1 MLDSVLEGPEP
12 TQAIAAAVSVI
23 QANPDIVAGFSTTGG
38 GPTTWAGA
46 QKETGKKVLS
56 VGMDYTRVNLDLVK
70 NGEVWGIVAQPIY
83 DEMSGAAELVYKMAN
98 GEKVPYWTILEAPLV
113 TKDTVANYYAI
124 LDKLEPNYRAA
135 VNPDELKPTP
145 VVAKGVKGMF
155 YFVQSSAWHPVHQ
168 LMQQSFLDG
177 CRKLALDCQLATTDE
192 NTLDALVAMADAT
205 VQRPD
210 AKGFVMYAGGLPV
223 FKPIIEKAKA
233 KGLPVALPHF
243 PVPEGTFADN
253 AVQIAAD
260 TSKYPDPVAKAMCE
274 ELKKQGITQGSV
286 AITINNHNVTEDKVA
301 EVFAAGMKKYC
312 PELKVLDSVLEG
324 PEPTQAIAAAVS
336 VIQANPDIV
345 AGFSTTGGGP
355 TTWAG
360 AQKETGKK
368 VLSVGMDYT
377 RVNLDLVKNGE
388 VWGIVAQPI
397 YDEMSG
403 AAELV
408 YKMANGEKVP
418 YWTVLEAPLVT
429 KDNVANYYAILDKLE
444 PNYRAAVNP
453 DDVEGHPHAG
463 EVTDAGSGRL
473 KIPSSR
479 RGDTD

>member
-1 MLDSVLEGPEP
+1 MSRKMLVQIL
-12 TQAIAAAVSVI
+12 SVI
-23 QANPDIVAGFSTTGG
+23 ALLTLLTGC
-38 GPTTWAGA
+38 A
-46 QKETGKKVLS
+46 QPAAPAQVTVIQTQVVTEIQTQVVTVKETQVVVQVATPLPPAPG
-56 VGMDYTRVNLDLVK
+56 K
-70 NGEVWGIVAQPIY
+70 NG
-83 DEMSGAAELVYKMAN
+83 K
-98 GEKVPYWTILEAPLV
+98 
-113 TKDTVANYYAI
+113 
-124 LDKLEPNYRAA
+124 
-135 VNPDELKPTP
+135 
-145 VVAKGVKGMF
+145 F

-177 CRKLALDCQLATTDE
+177 CRKNGLDCQLATTDE

-205 VQRPD
+205 VSRPD
-210 AKGFVMYAGGLPV
+210 AAGFVMYAGGLPV

-233 KGLPVALPHF
+233 LGLPVALPHF

-274 ELKKQGITQGSV
+274 ELKKQGITKGSV
-286 AITINNHNVTEDKVA
+286 AITENNHNVTEDMVAKVFREA
-301 EVFAAGMKKYC
+301 MNKYC
-312 PELKVLDSVLEG
+312 PDLKVLDTVLEG
-324 PEPTQAIAAAVS
+324 AEPTQAIAAAVS

-368 VLSVGMDYT
+368 LVTVGMDYT

-403 AAELV
+403 AAKLV
-408 YKMANGEKVP
+408 YDMANGQKVP
-418 YWTVLEAPLVT
+418 YWTILEAPLVT
-429 KDNVANYYAILDKLE
+429 KDNVNDYYGILDKLE

-453 DDVEGHPHAG
+453 DELRATP
-463 EVTDAGSGRL
+463 TPT
-473 KIPSSR
+473 K
-479 RGDTD
+479 